1 MAWIGY
7 GYGTGFENW
16 PAWGLPVLLLG
27 CLAAAALVILLFELS
42 GSLLGGVML
51 LFVAG
56 VGQHILAGG
65 FLPVVFLPEAVRGLA
80 WYLPSGILMD
90 AGTMMVSGVW
100 DGSVLARLAVLT
112 GVLFLGIWGMEVRDA

>member
-1 MAWIGY
+1 M
-7 GYGTGFENW
+7 
-16 PAWGLPVLLLG
+16 
-27 CLAAAALVILLFELS
+27 
-42 GSLLGGVML
+42 
-51 LFVAG
+51 
-56 VGQHILAGG
+56 
-65 FLPVVFLPEAVRGLA
+65 VFLPEAVRGLA